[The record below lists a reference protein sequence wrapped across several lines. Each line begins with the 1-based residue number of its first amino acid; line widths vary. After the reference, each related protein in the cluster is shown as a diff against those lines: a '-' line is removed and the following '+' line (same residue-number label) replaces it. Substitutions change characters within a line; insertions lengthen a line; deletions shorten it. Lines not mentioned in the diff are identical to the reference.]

1 MTIRFGRSVGE
12 EVGDDLGHF
21 TCPGEQEA
29 VASAFNNVLAGA
41 ATGAF
46 PNHFPAVADFFAA
59 LAQDVGRGIEIGQA
73 ILIDIEND
81 PAARVAIGTLQ
92 LLQMPDPDPAAAS
105 AFVML
110 VAMLA
115 DFGPACAR

>member
-1 MTIRFGRSVGE
+1 MCWRVWRPGRS
-12 EVGDDLGHF
+12 
-21 TCPGEQEA
+21 
-29 VASAFNNVLAGA
+29 
-41 ATGAF
+41 ATIF
-46 PNHFPAVADFFAA
+46 PTVADFFAA